1 MYAVV
6 RTVHIALFILASR
19 DELNLRQS
27 VIGLGI
33 STAIAS
39 GLLVGASFADGALQG
54 GLILIIALGESIVAI
69 GVGAEE
75 QVDAP
80 PAMSL
85 PRGWRQRNGALASGE
100 ARRSGRGAR
109 CLPGS
114 GCVEP
119 GPIPVLRRD
128 RTVKFEV
135 G

>member
-100 ARRSGRGAR
+100 ARRSGRR
-109 CLPGS
+109 CEVPS
-114 GCVEP
+114 VEP
-119 GPIPVLRRD
+119 TRGSSCS
-128 RTVKFEV
+128 
-135 G
+135 